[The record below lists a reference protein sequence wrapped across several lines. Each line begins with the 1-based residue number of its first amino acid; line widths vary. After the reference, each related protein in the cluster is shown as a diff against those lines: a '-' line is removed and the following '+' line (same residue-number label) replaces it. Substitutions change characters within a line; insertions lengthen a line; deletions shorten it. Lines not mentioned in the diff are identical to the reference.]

1 MKAYWQLTIAQLK
14 LFARNKAVIFWTTFF
29 PLFLMV
35 VLGLF
40 LGGGTGTTISVA
52 WIDEDKSDYSLM
64 MKDTF
69 LEVEAI
75 RLQEWSNVDEAKK
88 EVEEGNISFV
98 IEIEKGFGDLID
110 AGGQIPTF
118 SVFYDE
124 TNQAIAQLGF
134 AIIDQAVDQ
143 LNKNLTNYQ
152 EVVFVERLGIKS
164 LNLTYLDFLV
174 PGIAAL
180 MILSSNLNGV
190 AAQISSWRERG
201 VLRRMKLTGLP
212 ASTFVG
218 AQITARAILN
228 ITQSILV
235 LGVGIFLLGAQMNGN
250 WFLLLF
256 YLILGILVFMSL
268 GFLVANLAKTP
279 EHASPIAG
287 FISFPMFFLGG
298 IFFPIT
304 NMPEFLQPVIA
315 AIPISHLANAL
326 RDVMNVGATMTDLL
340 MPTTILVAW
349 FLICFAIA
357 SKTFKWE

>member
-1 MKAYWQLTIAQLK
+1 MKAYWQLTLAQLK

-29 PLFLMV
+29 PLFLMI

-40 LGGGTGTTISVA
+40 LGGGTGTNITVA
-52 WIDEDKSDYSLM
+52 WVDHDKSEYSLI
-64 MKDTF
+64 MKEAF
-69 LEVEAI
+69 LDVEAI
-75 RLQEWSNVDEAKK
+75 DLREWEDVARAKQ
-88 EVEEGNISFV
+88 EVEDGNLSFV
-98 IEIEKGFGDLID
+98 IEIDAGFANEIEKG
-110 AGGQIPTF
+110 AQVPTF

-143 LNKNLTNYQ
+143 LNKQLTDYQ
-152 EVVFVERLGIKS
+152 ETVFVERLGIKS
-164 LNLTYLDFLV
+164 LDLTYLDFLV

-212 ASTFVG
+212 ASTFVA

-304 NMPEFLQPVIA
+304 NMPDFLQPVVA
-315 AIPISHLANAL
+315 LIPISHLAGVL
-326 RDVMNVGATMTDLL
+326 REVMNVGATMADLL
-340 MPTTILVAW
+340 VPTAILVAW
-349 FLICFAIA
+349 FLVCFAIS

>member
-1 MKAYWQLTIAQLK
+1 MKAYKQLTIAQLK

-29 PLFLMV
+29 PLFLMI
-35 VLGLF
+35 VLGSF
-40 LGGGTGTTISVA
+40 LGGGTETTINVA
-52 WIDEDKSDYSLM
+52 WVDHDQSEHSLL
-64 MKDTF
+64 MKETF
-69 LEVEAI
+69 LETEAI
-75 RLQEWSNVDEAKK
+75 ILSEWDDVDTAKAEIEANNVA
-88 EVEEGNISFV
+88 FV
-98 IEIEKGFGDLID
+98 IEIESGFAELIEEE
-110 AGGQIPTF
+110 GQVGTF

-124 TNQAIAQLGF
+124 TNQAITQLGF
-134 AIIDQAVDQ
+134 GIIDQAVDQ
-143 LNKNLTNYQ
+143 LNKELIDYQ
-152 EVVFVERLGIKS
+152 ETVFVEKEGIKS
-164 LNLTYLDFLV
+164 LELTYLDFLV

-212 ASTFVG
+212 ASTFIA
-218 AQITARAILN
+218 AQITARTILN

-235 LGVGIFLLGAQMNGN
+235 LGVGIFILGAQMNGN

-268 GFLVANLAKTP
+268 GFIIANMAQTP

-304 NMPEFLQPVIA
+304 NMPEFLQPVVM
-315 AIPISHLANAL
+315 AIPISHLANVL
-326 RDVMNVGATMTDLL
+326 RDVMNVGATMGDLII
-340 MPTTILVAW
+340 PTGILVVW
-349 FLICFAIA
+349 FVVCFSIA

>member
-1 MKAYWQLTIAQLK
+1 MKAYRQLTIAQLK

-29 PLFLMV
+29 PLFLMI
-35 VLGLF
+35 VLGSF
-40 LGGGTGTTISVA
+40 LGGGTDTTINVA
-52 WIDEDKSDYSLM
+52 WVDHDQSEYSLA
-64 MKDTF
+64 MKETF
-69 LEVEAI
+69 VETEAI
-75 RLQEWSNVDEAKK
+75 ILSEWEDVDTAKAEIEA
-88 EVEEGNISFV
+88 GNEAFV
-98 IEIEKGFGDLID
+98 IEIKAGFTDLIEE
-110 AGGQIPTF
+110 GGQVPTF

-124 TNQAIAQLGF
+124 TNQAISQLGF

-143 LNKNLTNYQ
+143 LNKELIDYQ
-152 EVVFVERLGIKS
+152 ETVFVEKQGLKS
-164 LNLTYLDFLV
+164 LDLTYLDFLV

-212 ASTFVG
+212 ASTFIA
-218 AQITARAILN
+218 AQITARTILN

-268 GFLVANLAKTP
+268 GFIIANMAKTP

-304 NMPEFLQPVIA
+304 NMPEFLQPIVM
-315 AIPISHLANAL
+315 AIPISHLANVL
-326 RDVMNVGATMTDLL
+326 RDVMNVGATMGDLIL
-340 MPTTILVAW
+340 PTAILVAW
-349 FLICFAIA
+349 FLICFSVA

>member
-1 MKAYWQLTIAQLK
+1 MKAYWQLTLAQLK

-29 PLFLMV
+29 PLFLMI

-52 WIDEDKSDYSLM
+52 WVDHDKSNYSLM
-64 MKDTF
+64 MMDTF
-69 LEVEAI
+69 IEVEAI
-75 RLQEWSNVDEAKK
+75 DLHEADDVEAAKL

-98 IEIEKGFGDLID
+98 IEIEQGFGQIIE
-110 AGGQIPTF
+110 AGGGVPTF

-143 LNKNLTNYQ
+143 LNKQLTDFQ
-152 EVVFVERLGIKS
+152 EIVFVEKQGIKS
-164 LNLTYLDFLV
+164 LDLTYLDFLV

-212 ASTFVG
+212 ASTFVA

-235 LGVGIFLLGAQMNGN
+235 LSVGIFLLGAQMNGN

-304 NMPEFLQPVIA
+304 NMPEFLQPIITL
-315 AIPISHLANAL
+315 IPISHLAGVL
-326 RDVMNVGATMTDLL
+326 REVMNVGATMVDLFL
-340 MPTTILVAW
+340 PTTILVAW
-349 FLICFAIA
+349 FLVCFITA
-357 SKTFKWE
+357 SRTFKWE

>member
-1 MKAYWQLTIAQLK
+1 MKAYWQLTLAQLK

-29 PLFLMV
+29 PLFLMI

-52 WIDEDKSDYSLM
+52 WIDQDKSEYSLI

-69 LEVEAI
+69 LDVEAI
-75 RLQEWSNVDEAKK
+75 DLREWEDVNLAKL
-88 EVEEGNISFV
+88 ELEEGNLSFV
-98 IEIEKGFGDLID
+98 IEIGAGFTEKIAEG
-110 AGGQIPTF
+110 AQPTF

-143 LNKNLTNYQ
+143 LNKQLTDYQ
-152 EVVFVERLGIKS
+152 ETVFVERLGLKS
-164 LNLTYLDFLV
+164 LDLTYLDFLV

-212 ASTFVG
+212 ASTFVA
-218 AQITARAILN
+218 AQITARTILN

-235 LGVGIFLLGAQMNGN
+235 LSVGIFLLGAQMNGN

-304 NMPEFLQPVIA
+304 NMPDFLQPIVAI
-315 AIPISHLANAL
+315 IPISHLAGVL
-326 RDVMNVGATMTDLL
+326 REVMNVGATMTELL
-340 MPTTILVAW
+340 VPTAVLVAW
-349 FLICFAIA
+349 FLVCFAIA

>member
-1 MKAYWQLTIAQLK
+1 MK
-14 LFARNKAVIFWTTFF
+14 N
-29 PLFLMV
+29 
-35 VLGLF
+35 
-40 LGGGTGTTISVA
+40 
-52 WIDEDKSDYSLM
+52 
-64 MKDTF
+64 TF
-69 LEVEAI
+69 LDTEAI
-75 RLQEWSNVDEAKK
+75 DLREREDVDAAKLEVADGNV
-88 EVEEGNISFV
+88 SFV
-98 IEIEKGFGDLID
+98 IEIEAGFAEKIE
-110 AGGQIPTF
+110 AGAQVPTF
-118 SVFYDE
+118 SVYYDE
-124 TNQAIAQLGF
+124 TNQTIAQLGF

-143 LNKNLTNYQ
+143 LNKQLTDYR
-152 EVVFVERLGIKS
+152 ETVFVERLGIKS
-164 LNLTYLDFLV
+164 LDLTYLDFLV

-212 ASTFVG
+212 ASTFVA

-235 LGVGIFLLGAQMNGN
+235 IGVGIFLLGAQMNGS

-315 AIPISHLANAL
+315 LIPISHLAGVL
-326 RDVMNVGATMTDLL
+326 REVMNVGATMVDLL
-340 MPTTILVAW
+340 IPTAILVGW
-349 FLICFAIA
+349 FLVCFAIA

>member
-1 MKAYWQLTIAQLK
+1 MKAYWQLTLAQLK

-29 PLFLMV
+29 PLFLMI

-52 WIDEDKSDYSLM
+52 WIDQDKSDYSLI

-69 LEVEAI
+69 LDVEAI
-75 RLQEWSNVDEAKK
+75 ELREWEDFNLAKQ
-88 EVEEGNISFV
+88 EVEEGNLSFV
-98 IEIEKGFGDLID
+98 IEIGAGFTEKIAEGE
-110 AGGQIPTF
+110 QPTF
-118 SVFYDE
+118 SVYYDE

-143 LNKNLTNYQ
+143 LNKQLTDYQ
-152 EVVFVERLGIKS
+152 ETVFVERLGIKS
-164 LNLTYLDFLV
+164 LDLTYLDFLV

-212 ASTFVG
+212 ASTFVA

-235 LGVGIFLLGAQMNGN
+235 LSVGIFLLGAQMNGN

-304 NMPEFLQPVIA
+304 NMPDFLQPVVAI
-315 AIPISHLANAL
+315 IPISHLASVL
-326 RDVMNVGATMTDLL
+326 REVMNVGATMTELL
-340 MPTTILVAW
+340 VPTAVLVAW
-349 FLICFAIA
+349 FLVCFAIA

>member
-1 MKAYWQLTIAQLK
+1 MKAYWQLTLAQLK

-29 PLFLMV
+29 PLFLMI

-52 WIDEDKSDYSLM
+52 WIDQDNSEYSLI

-69 LEVEAI
+69 LDVEAI
-75 RLQEWSNVDEAKK
+75 DLREWEDVNLAKL
-88 EVEEGNISFV
+88 EVEEGNLSFL
-98 IEIEKGFGDLID
+98 IEIEAGFAEKIESG
-110 AGGQIPTF
+110 AQPTF

-143 LNKNLTNYQ
+143 LNKQLIDYQ
-152 EVVFVERLGIKS
+152 ETVFVERLGIKS
-164 LNLTYLDFLV
+164 LDLTYLDFLV

-212 ASTFVG
+212 ASTFVA

-235 LGVGIFLLGAQMNGN
+235 LSVGIFLLGAQMNGN

-304 NMPEFLQPVIA
+304 NMPDFLQPVVAI
-315 AIPISHLANAL
+315 IPISHLASVL
-326 RDVMNVGATMTDLL
+326 REVMNVGASMTELL
-340 MPTTILVAW
+340 IPTTILVTW
-349 FLICFAIA
+349 FLVCFAIA

>member
-1 MKAYWQLTIAQLK
+1 MSAYWQLTLAQLK

-29 PLFLMV
+29 PLFLMI

-40 LGGGTGTTISVA
+40 LGGGTGTTINVA
-52 WIDEDKSDYSLM
+52 WVDHDKSDYSLI
-64 MKDTF
+64 MKDVF
-69 LEVEAI
+69 LDVEAI
-75 RLQEWSNVDEAKK
+75 NLSEWNDIGDAKR
-88 EVEEGNISFV
+88 EVEDGNISFV
-98 IEIEKGFGDLID
+98 IEIQQGFAQLIETE
-110 AGGQIPTF
+110 AELPIL
-118 SVFYDE
+118 SVYYDE
-124 TNQAIAQLGF
+124 TNQSIAQLGF

-143 LNKNLTNYQ
+143 LNKQLTNYQ
-152 EVVFVERLGIKS
+152 EVVFVEREGLKS
-164 LNLTYLDFLV
+164 LDLTYLDFLV

-235 LGVGIFLLGAQMNGN
+235 ISVGIFLLGAQMNGS

-304 NMPEFLQPVIA
+304 NMPDILQPVIA
-315 AIPISHLANAL
+315 LIPISHLANVL
-326 RDVMNVGATMTDLL
+326 REVMNVGATMGDLFL
-340 MPTTILVAW
+340 PTTILLAW
-349 FLICFAIA
+349 FLVCFTIA

>member
-1 MKAYWQLTIAQLK
+1 MKAYRQLTIAQLK

-29 PLFLMV
+29 PLFLMI
-35 VLGLF
+35 VLGSF
-40 LGGGTGTTISVA
+40 LGGGTETTINVA
-52 WIDEDKSDYSLM
+52 WVDHDQSEYSLA
-64 MKDTF
+64 MKETF
-69 LEVEAI
+69 VETEAI
-75 RLQEWSNVDEAKK
+75 ILSEWEDVDAAKAEIEA
-88 EVEEGNISFV
+88 GNEAFV
-98 IEIEKGFGDLID
+98 IEIKSGFADLIEE
-110 AGGQIPTF
+110 GGQVPTF

-124 TNQAIAQLGF
+124 TNQAISQLGF

-143 LNKNLTNYQ
+143 LNKELIDYQ
-152 EVVFVERLGIKS
+152 ETVFVEKQGLKS
-164 LNLTYLDFLV
+164 LDLTYLDFLV

-212 ASTFVG
+212 ASTFIA
-218 AQITARAILN
+218 AQITARTILN

-235 LGVGIFLLGAQMNGN
+235 LGVGIFFLGAQMNGN

-268 GFLVANLAKTP
+268 GFIIANMAKTP

-304 NMPEFLQPVIA
+304 NMPEFLQPVVM
-315 AIPISHLANAL
+315 AIPISHLANVL
-326 RDVMNVGATMTDLL
+326 RDVMNVGATMGDLIL
-340 MPTTILVAW
+340 PTTILVAW
-349 FLICFAIA
+349 FLVCFTVA